1 MGAWAEIKDSVV
13 VNIIV
18 ADYNFI
24 STLDD
29 NQNYVEV
36 TGNTDAYIGSTYI
49 DGVFGPLRPE
59 GNYVWNEQNKM
70 WVTTDILP

>member
-36 TGNTDAYIGSTYI
+36 TENNNAYIGSTYI
-49 DGVFGPLRPE
+49 DGVFSPLE
-59 GNYVWNEQNKM
+59 
-70 WVTTDILP
+70 